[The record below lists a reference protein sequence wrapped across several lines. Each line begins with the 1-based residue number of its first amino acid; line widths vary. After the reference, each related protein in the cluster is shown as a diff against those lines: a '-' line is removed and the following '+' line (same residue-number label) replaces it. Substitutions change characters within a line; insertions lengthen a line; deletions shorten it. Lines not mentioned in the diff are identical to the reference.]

1 MIHTSSFIALINT
14 VSLYPKLAAPK
25 EKLDPETGAVSP
37 FGLLNDAE
45 HAVHFYWDKRF
56 AKNGGIIGIHP
67 NDNTATVWLKADDS
81 VKRIED
87 AGNSARLVSI

>member
-25 EKLDPETGAVSP
+25 EKLDPKAGAESP

-45 HAVHFYWDKRF
+45 HAVHFY
-56 AKNGGIIGIHP
+56 
-67 NDNTATVWLKADDS
+67 
-81 VKRIED
+81 
-87 AGNSARLVSI
+87 